1 MSERGEGNLDKYLTW
16 DRKPNFSE
24 SFTAKALLLDLEDAP
39 MEKQNELWA
48 KATDADLETYANQ
61 RAEYMAGDY
70 AELLKTAEGRR
81 AAAWKALGMENK
93 STFERAM
100 DELADDKKNF
110 DDLERTMG
118 TGDPK

>member
-1 MSERGEGNLDKYLTW
+1 
-16 DRKPNFSE
+16 
-24 SFTAKALLLDLEDAP
+24 